1 MNTLIFVAAFCVVAV
16 LVYMAR
22 YSGRL
27 RVEQTRVID
36 APLAFVY
43 ATVLDFQQ
51 WRRWNPWLDTAADA
65 SLTIA
70 DGEPGLCQWESA
82 HMGSGKVE
90 QVRAVERQR
99 IDQRLRL
106 CHPFAVSGKSQWTF
120 KEVAGKTEV
129 TWAVRGRV
137 AFSMR
142 AFSPTVQGALALEC
156 RYGLDRLA
164 HMLELAATPRYTISH
179 LGVRTVAAT
188 HYVYR
193 DYQGAISGLPQARR
207 AAIAD
212 LQQALSRCGVAAAGA
227 PIVLFFKTNIKLRTT
242 VCHIGIPVE
251 HPEGVASL
259 PVREMAAH
267 SAYVVRLQGSD
278 AALEIA
284 WYLAMQRMAAEK
296 MQPDQ
301 RLPPFESHLVNSEG
315 TPENDR
321 VIELHLP
328 ILQR

>member
-1 MNTLIFVAAFCVVAV
+1 MNTLIFVSAFCIVAV

-22 YSGRL
+22 YSGRV
-27 RVEQTRVID
+27 RVEQTRVMD
-36 APLAFVY
+36 APLAAVY
-43 ATVLDFQQ
+43 AQVLDLQR
-51 WRRWNPWLDTAADA
+51 WRHWSPWLDIGADA
-65 SLTIA
+65 SLKIT
-70 DGEPGLCQWESA
+70 DGEPGHCQWESA
-82 HMGSGKVE
+82 RMGSGTVE
-90 QVRAVERQR
+90 QVRAVDRQR
-99 IDQRLRL
+99 IEQRLRL
-106 CHPFAVSGKSQWTF
+106 RHPFAVSAKGLWTF
-120 KEVAGKTEV
+120 KEVAGKTEL
-129 TWAVRGRV
+129 TWTLRGRV

-142 AFSPTVQGALALEC
+142 AFSPTVQGSLALEC

-164 HMLELAATPRYTISH
+164 HMLEPGSTPRYTISH

-207 AAIAD
+207 NTIAD
-212 LQQALSRCGVAAAGA
+212 LQQALSRCGQSAAGA
-227 PIVLFFKTNIKLRTT
+227 PMVRFFKTHIKLRTT

-251 HPEGVASL
+251 HPERVASL

-267 SAYVVRLQGSD
+267 SAYVVRLQGSE

-301 RLPPFESHLVNSEG
+301 RLPPFESYLVNSEG
-315 TPENDR
+315 TPQNDR